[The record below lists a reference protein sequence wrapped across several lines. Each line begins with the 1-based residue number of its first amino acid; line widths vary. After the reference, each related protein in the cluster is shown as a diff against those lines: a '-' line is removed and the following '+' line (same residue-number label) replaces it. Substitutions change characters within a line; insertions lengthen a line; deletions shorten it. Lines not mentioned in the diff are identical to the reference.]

1 MRRTSISR
9 IWCGLALL
17 GWGVSLPVHAA
28 PPGPHAAPPGP
39 HGAHGPHDAIDAA
52 RRDTVVA
59 SFNGGEVTVGEVEDA
74 VGTATPDSLEDM
86 SRMSY
91 VQHFYYQTLRQELQ
105 LAEAQRRGY
114 AELPAVIRRVEEL
127 ATDLM
132 LGAVIAEPMKSF
144 TPTEEALQQFFK
156 TRAAE
161 LGAPEL
167 RRVVELVVASEEEAR
182 TLLPK
187 FQAAQGA
194 EQRELIE
201 KHSLAPSRTDG
212 GSSRYFD
219 TDGVLDDKSAS
230 VDSALAKATFSL
242 PPVLGLTSN
251 LFALSGRGGEQRW
264 GIVKV
269 LAVRPA
275 YVPNY
280 QQAVPVMKKL
290 LTDEERDKERAKL
303 EQGARATFQPKVHD
317 ELLKLLPAD
326 LGGPGPEPETK

>member
-1 MRRTSISR
+1 MSR
-9 IWCGLALL
+9 ILCGLALL
-17 GWGVSLPVHAA
+17 GWGVSLHVHAA
-28 PPGPHAAPPGP
+28 PSPP
-39 HGAHGPHDAIDAA
+39 HGAHDAIDAA

-91 VQHFYYQTLRQELQ
+91 VQHFYYQRLREELQ

-114 AELPAVIRRVEEL
+114 AERPDVERRVKEL
-127 ATDLM
+127 AMDLM

-144 TPTEEALQQFFK
+144 TPTEEALQEFFK
-156 TRAAE
+156 TRPAE

-182 TLLPK
+182 TLLPM

-194 EQRELIE
+194 ELHELIK
-201 KHSLAPSRTDG
+201 KHSLAASRNENG
-212 GSSRYFD
+212 NSRYFD
-219 TDGVLDDKSAS
+219 SGGVLDDKSAS
-230 VDSALAKATFSL
+230 VDSALAKATFAL

-251 LFALSGRGGEQRW
+251 VFALSGPEKRW

-280 QQAVPVMKKL
+280 QQALPVMKKI
-290 LTDEERDKERAKL
+290 LTDEQRDKERAKL
-303 EQGARATFQPKVHD
+303 EDGARATFQPKVHD
-317 ELLKLLPAD
+317 ELLKLLPAE
-326 LGGPGPEPETK
+326 LGPSSGEPGSK

>member
-1 MRRTSISR
+1 MVSVKSTSISR

-17 GWGVSLPVHAA
+17 GSGVSLHVHAA
-28 PPGPHAAPPGP
+28 PSGSAPL
-39 HGAHGPHDAIDAA
+39 DAIDAA

-74 VGTATPDSLEDM
+74 VGTATPDSLADM

-91 VQHFYYQTLRQELQ
+91 VQHFYYQTLRQELL

-114 AELPAVIRRVEEL
+114 AELPSVVRRVDEL
-127 ATDLM
+127 SMDLM

-144 TPTEEALQQFFK
+144 TPTDAALQEFFK

-182 TLLPK
+182 TLLPI
-187 FQAAQGA
+187 FQAAQGN
-194 EQRELIE
+194 ELRELIK
-201 KHSLAPSRTDG
+201 KHSLAPSRNED

-219 TDGVLDDKSAS
+219 NSGVLDDKSAS
-230 VDSALAKATFSL
+230 VDSGLAKATFAL

-251 LFALSGRGGEQRW
+251 IFALSGPEKRW
-264 GIVKV
+264 GIVKL

-280 QQAVPVMKKL
+280 QQAVPVMKKI
-290 LTDEERDKERAKL
+290 LTDEQRERERAKL
-303 EQGARATFQPKVHD
+303 EEGARATFQPKVHD

-326 LGGPGPEPETK
+326 LGPAEPEAK

>member
-1 MRRTSISR
+1 MSR

-17 GWGVSLPVHAA
+17 GCGVSLHVHAA
-28 PPGPHAAPPGP
+28 PSGPGL
-39 HGAHGPHDAIDAA
+39 HGPHDAIDAA

-114 AELPAVIRRVEEL
+114 AQLPAVVRRVEEL
-127 ATDLM
+127 AMDLM

-144 TPTEEALQQFFK
+144 TPTEAALQEFYK

-167 RRVVELVVASEEEAR
+167 RRVVEVVVASEEEAR

-187 FQAAQGA
+187 FQAAQGT
-194 EQRELIE
+194 ELRELVE
-201 KHSLAPSRTDG
+201 KHSLATSRNEG
-212 GSSRYFD
+212 GNTRYFD
-219 TDGVLDDKSAS
+219 SNGVLDDKSAS
-230 VDSALAKATFSL
+230 VDSAIAKATFAL

-251 LFALSGRGGEQRW
+251 LFALSGPEKRW
-264 GIVKV
+264 AIVKV

-290 LTDEERDKERAKL
+290 LTDEEREKERAKL
-303 EQGARATFQPKVHD
+303 EQGARATFRPKVHE
-317 ELLKLLPAD
+317 ELLKLLPAE
-326 LGGPGPEPETK
+326 LGPPGSGSEPETK